1 MINQRK
7 FFSVTSFRVKRTG
20 LMVGLIMLLVAAEI
34 GVGTELLI
42 RRPYLLLIPLAPV
55 FLGGLS
61 ARREGGVVFL
71 IVIMMTLRVG
81 FSTGTASTVPLSLLF
96 PGLLVGLWLIKMT
109 LDRNIRFLPS
119 GLNLPSIIFLALVIL
134 SMFWSRFFL
143 DPQVIITDRFF
154 TVQLGTIGVTL
165 FSILLC
171 IFCFNVVRQP
181 IIVKICYWL
190 SIAGSLWYLPTYFIE
205 SLHSQ
210 SSDVTS
216 TADVS
221 LVYLSRLVNTAGLF
235 PMWICAIT
243 LALLLFCRDLSKWQ
257 RFFMVLAL
265 SGWLFRLFI
274 LTIARVTGWLPTL
287 IALMVVVLIYSRKW
301 FLVVCLIGAI
311 LICLNFQFVYDA
323 VVVTKQQ
330 EGTLDSATSRD
341 KLWSQA
347 FKVAL
352 LHPILGTGPAGYAN
366 YYMTYYRDLALST
379 HNNYLDMLLQ
389 YGILGLTAFLWLCL
403 SIIKE
408 LWKFSKLHL
417 TGTFDKAFTLGA
429 FAGAC
434 GMLPAMWLGDWVIP
448 FAYNQ
453 TIAGFN
459 YTGYSWL
466 FIGLA
471 LALGYMQKEKQAQP
485 PSKADN

>member
-1 MINQRK
+1 M
-7 FFSVTSFRVKRTG
+7 F
-20 LMVGLIMLLVAAEI
+20 GLIMLLVAAEI

-61 ARREGGVVFL
+61 VRREVGLIFL
-71 IVIMMTLRVG
+71 ILTMLIFRVG
-81 FSTGTASTVPLSLLF
+81 FATGTASTLPLSLLF
-96 PGLLVGLWLIKMT
+96 TAFLVGLWLIKMA
-109 LDRNIRFLPS
+109 LDRNIYFISSR
-119 GLNLPSIIFLALVIL
+119 LNLPAIIFLALVIL

-143 DPQVIITDRFF
+143 DPQVIISDRFF

-171 IFCFNVVRQP
+171 IFCINTVRQP
-181 IIVKICYWL
+181 DIVKICFWL
-190 SIAGSLWYLPTYFIE
+190 SIAGSLWYLPNYIIE
-205 SLHSQ
+205 STQSQ
-210 SSDVTS
+210 NSEIIS
-216 TADVS
+216 TIDVS
-221 LVYLSRLVNTAGLF
+221 PLYLSRLVNAAGLF
-235 PMWICAIT
+235 PMWICALS
-243 LALLLFCRDLSKWQ
+243 LALLLFCRDLTRLQ
-257 RFFMVLAL
+257 RFLMVLVIGL
-265 SGWLFRLFI
+265 WLFRLFI
-274 LTIARVTGWLPTL
+274 LTIARISGWLPTV
-287 IALMVVVLIYSRKW
+287 IALMVVILIYSRKW
-301 FLVVCLIGAI
+301 FLVLCLVAAI
-311 LICLNFQFVYDA
+311 LICLNFQFVYDS

-341 KLWSQA
+341 KLLEQA

-389 YGILGLTAFLWLCL
+389 YGILGFSTFLWLCL

-453 TIAGFN
+453 TITGYN

-471 LALGYMQKEKQAQP
+471 LALGYIQKEKQAQQP
-485 PSKADN
+485 AKVDN

>member
-7 FFSVTSFRVKRTG
+7 FFSVTSFRVKRTA
-20 LMVGLIMLLVAAEI
+20 LILGLIMLLVVAEI
-34 GVGTELLI
+34 GVGTEQLI
-42 RRPYLLLIPLAPV
+42 SRPYLLLIPLAPV

-61 ARREGGVVFL
+61 ARREGGLIFL
-71 IVIMMTLRVG
+71 ILTMLTLRVG
-81 FSTGTASTVPLSLLF
+81 FSTGTASILPLSLLF
-96 PGLLVGLWLIKMT
+96 SALLVGLWLVKMA

-119 GLNLPSIIFLALVIL
+119 GLNLPAIIFLVLVIL

-154 TVQLGTIGVTL
+154 TVQLGTIGVTV

-181 IIVKICYWL
+181 AIVKICYWL
-190 SIAGSLWYLPTYFIE
+190 SIVASLWYLPTYAIE
-205 SLHSQ
+205 SI
-210 SSDVTS
+210 SSSGRDLTS
-216 TADVS
+216 STTEVNP
-221 LVYLSRLVNTAGLF
+221 VYLSRLVNAGGLF
-235 PMWICAIT
+235 PMWICALS

-257 RFFMVLAL
+257 RVFMVLAI

-274 LTIARVTGWLPTL
+274 LTIARISGWLPTVV
-287 IALMVVVLIYSRKW
+287 ALMVVIFIYSRKW
-301 FLVVCLIGAI
+301 FVVVCIVTAI

-341 KLWSQA
+341 KLWGQA
-347 FKVAL
+347 FKVAQ

-408 LWKFSKLHL
+408 LWKFSKLHPP
-417 TGTFDKAFTLGA
+417 GSFDKAFTLGA

-434 GMLPAMWLGDWVIP
+434 GMLPAMFSTL
-448 FAYNQ
+448 
-453 TIAGFN
+453 
-459 YTGYSWL
+459 TGTLPY
-466 FIGLA
+466 
-471 LALGYMQKEKQAQP
+471 
-485 PSKADN
+485 D